1 VPALGCMGSKS
12 LQLEGLILVRVAAV
26 ASFKKLNDEE
36 ERFRRLLSQLDK
48 ARHRSHNQIE
58 CTTLSHYV

>member
-26 ASFKKLNDEE
+26 AAFKRLNDEE
-36 ERFRRLLSQLDK
+36 ERFRRLLS
-48 ARHRSHNQIE
+48 SHNQIE